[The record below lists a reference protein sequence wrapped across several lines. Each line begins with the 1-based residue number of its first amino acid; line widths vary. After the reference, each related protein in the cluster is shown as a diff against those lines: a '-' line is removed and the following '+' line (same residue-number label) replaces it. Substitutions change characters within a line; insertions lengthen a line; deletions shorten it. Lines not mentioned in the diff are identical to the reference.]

1 MRLSKIKL
9 VGFKSF
15 VDPTVLH
22 LPGNLVG
29 IVGPNGCG
37 KSNIIDAVRW
47 VMGESSARS
56 LRGETMTDVIFNGA
70 ATRKPVGLASIE
82 LVFDNQQGR
91 LGGPWASYAEIA
103 VKRSVGRD
111 GQSSYFL
118 NGARCRRRDIADIFL
133 GTGLGPRSYAIIEQG
148 MISRLIEAKPED
160 LRIFLEEAAGVSKYK
175 ERRRETETRVRHTRE
190 NLERLNDVR
199 EELGRQLQHLQRQAR
214 AASQYR
220 ECRAEERRL
229 KAELLSL
236 RWRALRAEL
245 DSHQRDLRQE
255 ETGLEAILAEQRQL
269 ETRLETGRLRRTE
282 LNDAYN
288 EAQGRYYQTG
298 AEISRLEQY
307 VRHQDELRRRREDDR
322 RQTATALARI
332 EAQLAQDRLQQT
344 EWTQALATVEPNLVE
359 ARSVEEEAD
368 AGLSAAVNALQA
380 GQAAWDRF
388 SHYSGEIEQRAQVE
402 QTRISHL
409 ERQLEQGERRL
420 ERLRHE
426 QDQLAS
432 AELDRQRG
440 DLEGLEPALAEDVQ
454 DAQQRLTD
462 IEAELGAT
470 REALRQADLD
480 IRLSRERIQ
489 AGRGRLTSLHTL
501 QEAALGRDA
510 AEVNE
515 WLQARELAQAPR
527 LAERLEVEPGWETA
541 VETVLSDWLEAI
553 CVPDLGALAPAIEER
568 LRGRLTL
575 FEPAV
580 AQRNGRAAAGL
591 AVKVQAPW
599 PLLGLLDGVDTATS
613 LAEALARRAR
623 LADDEVLVTPDGLL
637 CGRRW
642 LRLARDEDDGG
653 VLRRER
659 EIRRLE
665 SELPEAENRLQER
678 SARAEQLQLRLHDE
692 LERQRREVQ
701 QTINDRQRDHARIQG
716 QLQALRT
723 QWRQA
728 RDRCAHLAEERT
740 ELEAQGR
747 HDREQL
753 QLARLR
759 LDEAAAARQDGQA
772 ERANLLDARER
783 ASEAMRQA
791 QAHADAARREVARQ
805 AAAGETLRAQLAAVR
820 QALERLDAQRQQLQ
834 LQHERQEQADDIAG
848 AAALATAEDDL
859 ARCLETQLTVEAEL
873 REARQALDAQE
884 AALAEAEQSRGRC
897 EQRAEARR
905 RTIEERRL
913 AWSETRIRQD
923 TLSEQLRE
931 LGAEPE
937 PTLLKLEPGAVE
949 ADWLERLA
957 QVERRIQRLGPI
969 NLAAVEECAQLT
981 ERKQF
986 LDAQNADLL
995 DALTALESAVR
1006 KIDGE
1011 TRTRFQDTFERV
1023 STGLGALFP
1032 RLFGGGQA
1040 HLTLVGDDVLDA
1052 GVAIMAKPPGKRIG
1066 AISLLSG
1073 GEKALTAIA
1082 LVFAIFQL
1090 NPAPFCLLDEVDAPL
1105 DETNIGRFGALVQEL
1120 SARVQFV
1127 FVTHNKATMEIARH
1141 LAGVTMQEPGVSRLV
1156 AVDVEAAVRLAE
1168 AGY

>member
-56 LRGETMTDVIFNGA
+56 LRGETMSDVIFNGA

-91 LGGPWASYAEIA
+91 LGGPWAGYAEIA

-111 GQSSYFL
+111 GQSGYFL

-148 MISRLIEAKPED
+148 MISRVIEAKPEE
-160 LRIFLEEAAGVSKYK
+160 LRVFLEEAAGVSKYK

-214 AASQYR
+214 AATQYR

-236 RWRALRAEL
+236 RWRALHAEL
-245 DSHQRDLRQE
+245 ESHQGDLRRE
-255 ETGLEAILAEQRQL
+255 ETGLEAILAEQRRL

-288 EAQGRYYQTG
+288 GAQGRYYRAG

-307 VRHQDELRRRREDDR
+307 VRHQEELRERREEDR
-322 RQTATALARI
+322 RQTATALTRI
-332 EAQLAQDRLQQT
+332 EAQLAQDRIQQT
-344 EWTQALATVEPNLVE
+344 EWTQALAAAEPNLVE
-359 ARSVEEEAD
+359 ARSGEGEAD
-368 AGLSAAVNALQA
+368 AGLSAAASALQA

-388 SHYSGEIEQRAQVE
+388 SHYSGEIEQRVQVE
-402 QTRISHL
+402 QTRTGHL

-432 AELDRQRG
+432 AELDRQRDG
-440 DLEGLEPALAEDVQ
+440 LEGLEPALAEGVRG
-454 DAQQRLTD
+454 AQQRLAE

-470 REALRQADLD
+470 REALQQADLD

-501 QEAALGRDA
+501 QEAALGRDTV
-510 AEVNE
+510 EVNE
-515 WLQARELAQAPR
+515 WLQGRALAQAPR
-527 LAERLEVEPGWETA
+527 LAERLDVEPGWETA
-541 VETVLSDWLEAI
+541 VETVLADWLDAV
-553 CVPDLGALAPAIEER
+553 CVPDLGALAPAVEER

-580 AQRNGRAAAGL
+580 AKHNDRTAGL

-599 PLLGLLDGVDTATS
+599 PLLGLLDGVDTAAS
-613 LAEALARRAR
+613 LAEALARRAG
-623 LADDEVLVTPDGLL
+623 LAEGEVLVTPDGLL
-637 CGRRW
+637 CGRHW
-642 LRLARDEDDGG
+642 LRLARDGDDGG

-665 SELPEAENRLQER
+665 PELQEAESRLQER
-678 SARAEQLQLRLHDE
+678 SARAEQLRIRLHDE
-692 LERQRREVQ
+692 LERQRREAQ
-701 QTINDRQRDHARIQG
+701 QTLSDRQRDHARIQG
-716 QLQALRT
+716 QLQALRV

-728 RDRCAHLAEERT
+728 RDRGAHLAEERT
-740 ELEAQGR
+740 ELEERGR

-753 QLARLR
+753 QLARLQ
-759 LDEAAAARQDGQA
+759 LDEALAARQDLQA

-791 QAHADAARREVARQ
+791 QARADATRREVARQ
-805 AAAGETLRAQLAAVR
+805 TAAGETLRAQLAAVR
-820 QALERLDAQRQQLQ
+820 QALERLDAQRRQLQ
-834 LQHERQEQADDIAG
+834 LQHERLEPADDTAG
-848 AAALATAEDDL
+848 DAALATAEDEL

-905 RTIEERRL
+905 RAIEDRRL
-913 AWSETRIRQD
+913 AWSEARIRQD
-923 TLSEQLRE
+923 TLGEQLRE

-937 PTLLKLEPGAVE
+937 PTLLKLEPGATE

-969 NLAAVEECAQLT
+969 NLAAVEECAQLA

-1011 TRTRFQDTFERV
+1011 TRTRFQETFERV

-1040 HLTLVGDDVLDA
+1040 HLTLVGDNVLDA

-1120 SARVQFV
+1120 SARVQFI